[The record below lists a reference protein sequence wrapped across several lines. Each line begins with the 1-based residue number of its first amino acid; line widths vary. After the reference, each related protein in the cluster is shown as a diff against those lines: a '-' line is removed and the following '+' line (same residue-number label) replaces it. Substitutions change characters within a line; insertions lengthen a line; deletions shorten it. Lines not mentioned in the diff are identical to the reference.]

1 MQKLPKK
8 FYNSIVLHNKFK
20 PFNIIKC
27 FIKSLLV
34 FCILLVSLAQLSGC
48 YDARGIEDLAYV
60 TALGID
66 ITDNNMLALT
76 FQISIPESS
85 SSSSSGSS
93 QSSKSENTTIQCSSI
108 NSGISLANSYIS
120 KQINLSHCKVIV
132 FSEEIA
138 SKGLNEYIDTLSNN
152 IEIRPNCNVII
163 SRGTAK
169 DFIENAKP
177 SIETLT
183 ARYYEVALKS
193 SEYTGFTTSTEFANF
208 VNDVKNS
215 FIEASAILGGINKG
229 KNVAKDDSSADSDS
243 NYVAGDTPIKSGS
256 KKEKSGGESGGS
268 ESEGNEPGGSEKNE
282 TSNNAG
288 SGSSD
293 SSEKDKSNTTKTV
306 NDKSFVDE
314 SANNMET
321 FGTAVFHSDKFV
333 GELTGFE
340 TLCFLLIT
348 DKFESVTV
356 SIPNPFTEEASSSS
370 SQDKQSQD
378 SSTDSTSSPL
388 SQDAP
393 SKSSQIDLLINI
405 SKKPKISVDIL
416 DGKPNITVDLY
427 LEAHGLTLNDSIDY
441 TCPQDV
447 EKLEKSS
454 DQFLENAITRFL
466 YKTSKEYNSDIVGFG
481 KYALS
486 KYLTWDDW
494 LNANWTENY
503 RNSTFNVNVN
513 LSVISGAEFDKSP

>member
-1 MQKLPKK
+1 MCKNYL
-8 FYNSIVLHNKFK
+8 IVLGSIINKKVIK
-20 PFNIIKC
+20 PFLFIIML
-27 FIKSLLV
+27 FVTAI
-34 FCILLVSLAQLSGC
+34 QLSGC

-66 ITDNNMLALT
+66 IAENNTLALT

-85 SSSSSGSS
+85 SSSGSGSS
-93 QSSKSENTTIQCSSI
+93 QSSKSENTTIQCNSI

-132 FSEEIA
+132 FSEKIA

-193 SEYTGFTTSTEFANF
+193 NDYTGYTTSTEFATF
-208 VNDVKNS
+208 VNDIKNS
-215 FIEASAILGGINKG
+215 FVEASAILGGINNG
-229 KNVAKDDSSADSDS
+229 KNIAKNNSLIDS
-243 NYVAGDTPIKSGS
+243 NYVAGETPIKSGN
-256 KKEKSGGESGGS
+256 KQEKTGGDSD
-268 ESEGNEPGGSEKNE
+268 
-282 TSNNAG
+282 NNKPG
-288 SGSSD
+288 SGENGNTNSSKP
-293 SSEKDKSNTTKTV
+293 SNEKTENSGIVELDDK
-306 NDKSFVDE
+306 E

-340 TLCFLLIT
+340 TLCFLLLT
-348 DKFESVTV
+348 DKFESCTV
-356 SIPNPFTEEASSSS
+356 SVPNPLSNTNNENTIKQDQS
-370 SQDKQSQD
+370 SQGTETNADQTTLSKE
-378 SSTDSTSSPL
+378 TS
-388 SQDAP
+388 A
-393 SKSSQIDLLINI
+393 KSSQIDLII
-405 SKKPKISVDIL
+405 TESKKSKIKVDTS
-416 DGKPNITVDLY
+416 GGTPNITIDLF
-427 LEAHGLTLNDSIDY
+427 LEAHGLTLNDTIDY
-441 TCPQDV
+441 TSIQDV
-447 EKLEKSS
+447 AALENSAK
-454 DQFLENAITRFL
+454 QFLNDKISIFL

-494 LNANWTENY
+494 QKSNWTENY
-503 RNSTFNVNVN
+503 KNANFNVNVN
-513 LSVISGAEFDKSP
+513 LNILSGEEFDKSP